1 METDRKAAFDP
12 QPFIDRVGRGSR
24 IEKFGRGLTVF
35 SQGDPGD
42 SVFYIQ
48 EGKVKIALDSTE
60 GKEVVVA
67 ILGTGQIF
75 GDCCLAGRPRRR
87 ASAMAISDSVIAR
100 LDRSAI
106 VDVVRREPAFS
117 ETFVAHLLA
126 RNSRIESDRMDR
138 FFNSG
143 EYRLARLLLLL
154 ANFDNDEMSES
165 VIAKVGHETLA
176 EMIGTTPSR
185 AGFFMNKFRRLG
197 FIDYNGTIRVRRSLL
212 DMVLREQPEI
222 GIPLGQ

>member
-1 METDRKAAFDP
+1 MNIERKPVFDP

-24 IEKFGRGLTVF
+24 IEKIGKGLSVF
-35 SQGDPGD
+35 SQGDPAD

-48 EGKVKIALDSTE
+48 EGKVKIALDSEE

-100 LDRSAI
+100 LDRSAL
-106 VDVVRREPAFS
+106 VDVVRREPVFS
-117 ETFVAHLLA
+117 ETFIAHLLA
-126 RNSRIESDRMDR
+126 RSSGIETDVVDQFLNSS
-138 FFNSG
+138 

-154 ANFDNDEMSES
+154 ANFDNEEMSES
-165 VIAKVGHETLA
+165 VIAKLSLETLA

-185 AGFFMNKFRRLG
+185 VGFFMNKFRHLG
-197 FIDYNGTIRVRRSLL
+197 FIDYNGTIRVQRSLL
-212 DMVLREQPEI
+212 DMVLSKQPDI
-222 GIPLGQ
+222 GIALGQ